1 MSDEVTYGNMNKR
14 IVFTDNDHRHAKLVN
29 RLRYDGLT
37 QSDFFRSLIGG
48 YIDGDQRIQDFI
60 DEKKQQSIKKK
71 NKSKK
76 LRTEGMRKMQELAL
90 DDEEMIDNIFDLI
103 AKEYP
108 DL

>member
-1 MSDEVTYGNMNKR
+1 MSDKVTYGNMNKR
-14 IVFTDNDHRHAKLVN
+14 IVFTDSDHRHAKLVN

-48 YIDGDQRIQDFI
+48 YLDGDQRIQDFI

-76 LRTEGMRKMQELAL
+76 LRMEGMKKMQELAIG
-90 DDEEMIDNIFDLI
+90 DEEMIDNIFDLI
-103 AKEYP
+103 AKEHP